1 MLVGRALSVLSKE
14 NAATSLPEDEE
25 LCVLCG
31 LCGKMRNIS
40 KVRIWA
46 RTFFQNN
53 QLIAEALCISEF
65 SL

>member
-31 LCGKMRNIS
+31 LCGKMRNIRY
-40 KVRIWA
+40 KV
-46 RTFFQNN
+46 
-53 QLIAEALCISEF
+53 
-65 SL
+65 